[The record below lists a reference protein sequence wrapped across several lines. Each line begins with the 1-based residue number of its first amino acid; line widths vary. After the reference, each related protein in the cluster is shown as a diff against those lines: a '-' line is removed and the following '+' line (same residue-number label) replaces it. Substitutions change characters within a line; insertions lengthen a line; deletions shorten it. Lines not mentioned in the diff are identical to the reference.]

1 MSHFSL
7 APQMS
12 SLKTKDFE
20 AFSENIFSAS
30 HNKDKAALTMTWLLP
45 SADFSNS
52 VLSSAPYV

>member
-20 AFSENIFSAS
+20 AFSENIFATCQ
-30 HNKDKAALTMTWLLP
+30 NKDKEALTMTWLLP
-45 SADFSNS
+45 
-52 VLSSAPYV
+52 